1 MKIREYI
8 RKRRAV
14 KELSQSIYGIFL
26 NSIGVLYDCRRVK
39 GESSRSFK
47 KRVLRAAMKSD
58 RVFTFVDGGGNV
70 EIHEMNK

>member
-26 NSIGVLYDCRRVK
+26 NSIGVLYDCRRRLNY
-39 GESSRSFK
+39 G
-47 KRVLRAAMKSD
+47 
-58 RVFTFVDGGGNV
+58 
-70 EIHEMNK
+70 